1 MPAGS
6 RLAPVADVADGQSR
20 DGGPELVTR
29 GEHPVIAMPVL
40 REGGPGAVPQQV
52 FETPK
57 IAGHIAVDER
67 DPDK

>member
-20 DGGPELVTR
+20 DGGPELVIR

-40 REGGPGAVPQQV
+40 PRRR
-52 FETPK
+52 
-57 IAGHIAVDER
+57 DEIR
-67 DPDK
+67 QPIEKLKRIRPRRASLSAARRA